1 VYHFPPR
8 GKLVPTIGF
17 LEGSKKLVK
26 INKVIQKRL
35 RRRGDGVNIIGDVNA
50 TVAGNIGE
58 GGTSRSRIA
67 SRQSIVQRSSKNT
80 GRSKQSFSVEAERD
94 VE

>member
-1 VYHFPPR
+1 MR
-8 GKLVPTIGF
+8 
-17 LEGSKKLVK
+17 

-35 RRRGDGVNIIGDVNA
+35 RRRGDGVNVVGDVNA
-50 TVAGNIGE
+50 AVADNVGE

-67 SRQSIVQRSSKNT
+67 SRQSIVQRSSKKT
-80 GRSKQSFSVEAERD
+80 GRSKQSLSVEVERD